1 MFKNQARI
9 KAQHLIWLKSERLN
23 SFFEFILVTSELPP
37 IMRLHWH
44 GTTASKPP
52 GQQDSTAKAT
62 LKTDREK
69 QNKRLTLNEESVIYA

>member
-37 IMRLHWH
+37 IMRLHRH
-44 GTTASKPP
+44 GTTANKPP
-52 GQQDSTAKAT
+52 GQEDSAT
-62 LKTDREK
+62 EIDV
-69 QNKRLTLNEESVIYA
+69 ESR